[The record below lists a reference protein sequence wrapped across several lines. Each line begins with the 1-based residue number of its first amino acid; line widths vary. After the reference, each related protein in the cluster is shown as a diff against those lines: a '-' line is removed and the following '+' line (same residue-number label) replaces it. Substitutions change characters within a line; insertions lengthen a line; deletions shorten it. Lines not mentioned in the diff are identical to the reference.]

1 MSKHTQGPWVYV
13 RTERKIGVRDRSD
26 TQSFGMVSA
35 IAYIDEWDHEEFLH
49 NARLIA
55 QAPRALE
62 ALKECI
68 DAIQQLQFDHNT
80 IQGSMALSFAEEV
93 YAAATDGDSHD

>member
-1 MSKHTQGPWVYV
+1 MSKHTPGPWVYV

-55 QAPRALE
+55 QAPRLLE
-62 ALKECI
+62 ALEYMLNVCPAI
-68 DAIQQLQFDHNT
+68 DASGEDAHDK
-80 IQGSMALSFAEEV
+80 AR
-93 YAAATDGDSHD
+93 AAIAAVTEGDSHE